1 MKIFLT
7 FSHFCHGLLFKE
19 ILQYKTLNTKENKQ
33 MKLIK
38 KLSLILTCV
47 CILSNTVATVN
58 LVENEHEISP
68 VWDDNDKPQTL
79 K

>member
-1 MKIFLT
+1 
-7 FSHFCHGLLFKE
+7 
-19 ILQYKTLNTKENKQ
+19 

-68 VWDDNDKPQTL
+68 LWDDNDKPQTL